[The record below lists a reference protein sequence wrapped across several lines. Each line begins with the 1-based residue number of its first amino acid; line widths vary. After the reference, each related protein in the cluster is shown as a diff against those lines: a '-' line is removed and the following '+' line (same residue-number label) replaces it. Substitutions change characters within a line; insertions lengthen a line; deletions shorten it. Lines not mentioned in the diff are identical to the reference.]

1 MQRIEEL
8 LGLPK
13 HSRSE
18 VGVENWRAGPMF
30 KIAYL
35 SLLAFFLAPASAE
48 EINTLAANT
57 DCDFVSIRQAEKQ
70 KDDDTIDWYAFDRKH
85 REYTGREL
93 LPEHQEKEPER
104 DTVIGCLIKNTQSEQ
119 PASPVETDDVE
130 VQYMEVSDWAKPA
143 VIVHEEKSDAEEDA
157 LVRSQEETEKPKR
170 DIIDY
175 LMNEAPLIVQV
186 TIVLFLAVV
195 AVCLA
200 FGMRIMSRLILGLM
214 QRRKICHIP
223 CSLITTNS
231 HEITGNMTV
240 LGLRSFRF
248 VPKDKAEMAYFK
260 RTLDEPEMF
269 YFSVHVG
276 DISIPVFV
284 DGIRGYY
291 SPVAFDE
298 KLTPKMQKSILE
310 LSTIT
315 PQIGQLIIVP
325 YNVKKHKI
333 HVMNRA
339 NNMIYTSNK
348 KGLGAN
354 KLGNSALDKAFG
366 YLGIRFGHSS

>member
-1 MQRIEEL
+1 MQQFQWL
-8 LGLPK
+8 LKRVKRNRFDTGDDKWWL
-13 HSRSE
+13 
-18 VGVENWRAGPMF
+18 GQFF
-30 KIAYL
+30 KTLCLFQCTFSL
-35 SLLAFFLAPASAE
+35 SNASAE

-57 DCDFVSIRQAEKQ
+57 DCDFVSIRQAEEQ

-104 DTVIGCLIKNTQSEQ
+104 DTVIGCLIKNAQSEQ
-119 PASPVETDDVE
+119 PGASVENDDVE
-130 VQYMEVSDWAKPA
+130 VQHMEVSDWAKPA
-143 VIVHEEKSDAEEDA
+143 IAVHEEKSDAEEDA
-157 LVRSQEETEKPKR
+157 QVRSQDETEKPKR

-175 LMNEAPLIVQV
+175 LMNEAPLMIQV
-186 TIVLFLAVV
+186 TVVLFLTVV
-195 AVCLA
+195 AVGLA
-200 FGMRIMSRLILGLM
+200 FGMRMMSRLIFGLM

-223 CSLITTNS
+223 CSLMTTNN
-231 HEITGNMTV
+231 HEIGGHMTV

-276 DISIPVFV
+276 DSSLPVFV

-325 YNVKKHKI
+325 YNIKKHKI
-333 HVMNRA
+333 HVINRA
-339 NNMIYTSNK
+339 NNTVYTSNK
-348 KGLGAN
+348 TGRGAN